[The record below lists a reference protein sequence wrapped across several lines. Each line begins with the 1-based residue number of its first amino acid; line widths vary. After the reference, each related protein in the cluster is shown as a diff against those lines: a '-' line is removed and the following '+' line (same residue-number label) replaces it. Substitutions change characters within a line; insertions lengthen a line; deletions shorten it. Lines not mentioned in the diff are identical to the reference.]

1 MNMEQWTDDFGVQFE
16 KDENGVVSLVKAPH
30 DIQEYSVP
38 DYVTKIGEC
47 AFSQCYAL
55 TKISIPNSVTKI
67 GDYAFFECFG
77 LTSVSIP
84 ESVVE
89 IGTCAFGYCVELT
102 SISISMSNMK
112 LGAGVFVGCLK
123 LTHITIPEPRPQT
136 ANTKVHVIK
145 KRGYYIEYSEADPN
159 SPF

>member
-1 MNMEQWTDDFGVQFE
+1 MEQWTDDFCVQFE

-55 TKISIPNSVTKI
+55 TKISIPNSVIKI

-136 ANTKVHVIK
+136 ANCKVHTIK
-145 KRGYYIEYSEADPN
+145 KRGHYIEYSEADPN
-159 SPF
+159 CPF

>member
-1 MNMEQWTDDFGVQFE
+1 MNMEQWTDDYGVQFE
-16 KDENGVVSLVKAPH
+16 KDDNGVVSLIDAPH
-30 DIQEYSVP
+30 DIKEYSVP
-38 DYVTKIGEC
+38 D
-47 AFSQCYAL
+47 F
-55 TKISIPNSVTKI
+55 VTKI

-89 IGTCAFGYCVELT
+89 IGTCAFGYCFELA

-112 LGAGVFVGCLK
+112 LGEGVFVGCLK

-136 ANTKVHVIK
+136 ANTKVHFIK
-145 KRGYYIEYSEADPN
+145 KLGYYIEYSEADPN
-159 SPF
+159 CPF

>member
-16 KDENGVVSLVKAPH
+16 KNENGVVSLVKAPEN
-30 DIQEYSVP
+30 IKEYAIP
-38 DYVTKIGEC
+38 DYV
-47 AFSQCYAL
+47 A
-55 TKISIPNSVTKI
+55 KI

-89 IGTCAFGYCVELT
+89 IGTCAFGYCFELA

-112 LGAGVFVGCLK
+112 LGEGVFVGCLK

-136 ANTKVHVIK
+136 ANTKVHIIK
-145 KRGYYIEYSEADPN
+145 KRRYYIEYSEADPN
-159 SPF
+159 CPF

>member
-1 MNMEQWTDDFGVQFE
+1 MNMEQWTDNFGVQFE
-16 KDENGVVSLVKAPH
+16 KDENGVVSLVDAPKN
-30 DIQEYSVP
+30 IKEYIIP
-38 DYVTKIGEC
+38 DYVTKID
-47 AFSQCYAL
+47 
-55 TKISIPNSVTKI
+55 
-67 GDYAFFECFG
+67 DYAFFECFG

-159 SPF
+159 CPF